1 MEDLRQRGP
10 GEFLGERQ
18 SGLPLLKY
26 ADLEKDE
33 PLAELAREAAARLLA
48 EDELAARRHVERWLW
63 SRVEYAR
70 A

>member
-1 MEDLRQRGP
+1 
-10 GEFLGERQ
+10 
-18 SGLPLLKY
+18 LLKY

-63 SRVEYAR
+63 SRVEYTR